1 MQGIVSAE
9 KRVTF
14 DQIASVP
21 VPEASGRY
29 MPVSNADLSRMVI
42 DSVKSTYSLTDQDID
57 IQYGLSQKDQQMFG
71 SIIVK
76 EKAMLDREFMSSLM
90 FCFRNSYNK
99 SLSVALLSGANCWIC
114 DNGQMVGDVEE
125 VRKHTFNI
133 WTELETIVTRCVEG
147 GLSSFDKAM
156 YHAKQLN
163 RIELSERR
171 MAELTGV
178 ARYEG
183 VLMPQQES
191 IVLEEIRN
199 PSHEE
204 HAVQSAWGLYN
215 AFTQGMKKGPAGD
228 SMTRHRKTQEFFEAE
243 FALAA

>member
-14 DQIASVP
+14 EEIASVP

-42 DSVKSTYSLTDQDID
+42 DSVKSSYSLRDEDLDIGF
-57 IQYGLSQKDQQMFG
+57 GLSQKDQQLFG
-71 SIIVK
+71 SIVVK
-76 EKAMLDREFMSSLM
+76 EQALLDREFQSSMM

-114 DNGQMVGDVEE
+114 DNGQMSGDLVEL
-125 VRKHTFNI
+125 RKHTLNI
-133 WTELETIVTRCVEG
+133 FSDLETLVTRCVEG
-147 GLSSFDKAM
+147 GQATFDKAM
-156 YHAKQLN
+156 YHAKQLS

-204 HAVQSAWGLYN
+204 HALQSAWGLYN

-228 SMTRHRKTQEFFEAE
+228 SMARHRKTQEFFEGE

>member
-42 DSVKSTYSLTDQDID
+42 DCVKSTYSLTDQDID
-57 IQYGLSQKDQQMFG
+57 IQYGISQKDQQMFG

-125 VRKHTFNI
+125 VRKHTLNI
-133 WTELETIVTRCVEG
+133 LTSGPSLKP
-147 GLSSFDKAM
+147 SSHGA
-156 YHAKQLN
+156 
-163 RIELSERR
+163 
-171 MAELTGV
+171 
-178 ARYEG
+178 
-183 VLMPQQES
+183 
-191 IVLEEIRN
+191 
-199 PSHEE
+199 
-204 HAVQSAWGLYN
+204 
-215 AFTQGMKKGPAGD
+215 
-228 SMTRHRKTQEFFEAE
+228 
-243 FALAA
+243 